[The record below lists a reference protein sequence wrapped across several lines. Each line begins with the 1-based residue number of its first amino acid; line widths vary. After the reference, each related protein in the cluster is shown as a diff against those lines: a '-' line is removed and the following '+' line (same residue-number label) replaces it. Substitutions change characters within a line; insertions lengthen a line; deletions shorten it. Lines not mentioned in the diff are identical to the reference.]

1 MALLAWLMEVNNFWL
16 DKKQKRKSKYKTIQ
30 IASPSNP
37 AIYLESIWL
46 HLRIKCYWKN
56 AFVMIS
62 TISLQIENYFRFS
75 FTASKTVGSNTP
87 CYAPWSH

>member
-1 MALLAWLMEVNNFWL
+1 MTLLAWLMEVNKSRL
-16 DKKQKRKSKYKTIQ
+16 DKKQKRETKYKIIQ
-30 IASPSNP
+30 IASPRNP
-37 AIYLESIWL
+37 AIYLELIWL

-62 TISLQIENYFRFS
+62 TILQIESKFRFS
-75 FTASKTVGSNTP
+75 FTASKTVGPITL